1 MLNKGGSFSM
11 IVPFPLSNQLY
22 GKKFRKWVWDNYRV
36 SEIVDLNG
44 TKIFDNATV
53 SNLILFAQNSISNG
67 KVIISNINEEKE
79 IFHVFEQEYCNL
91 IQDESKLVWNFTKD
105 ERSKNRY
112 SSMLTLGDY
121 CYISVGMVLNAD
133 EKTAKGEFAKEDL
146 ISNIKDSLHP
156 REYVESK
163 DIGRYIIKNE
173 RYLEYDTERCPNKL
187 RRPTFRELYNC
198 DKLVINRLGSLQVM
212 IDDTVHYLQSDSSFM
227 AILWRSLCSVENK
240 SIKAS
245 IKRYSHHTREEM
257 ETYSDNVCLEYLLSI
272 LNSKYAIVLLAN
284 QRGDDYHIYPEH
296 LRNMPI
302 APASIEQQEVLRALV
317 KEIVQKKKD
326 GLDTSVLENQIDF
339 FVYHLY
345 GLTYDEVLIVD
356 PETPIS
362 REEYEAYKKE

>member
-1 MLNKGGSFSM
+1 M
-11 IVPFPLSNQLY
+11 
-22 GKKFRKWVWDNYRV
+22 
-36 SEIVDLNG
+36 
-44 TKIFDNATV
+44 
-53 SNLILFAQNSISNG
+53 
-67 KVIISNINEEKE
+67 
-79 IFHVFEQEYCNL
+79 
-91 IQDESKLVWNFTKD
+91 
-105 ERSKNRY
+105 
-112 SSMLTLGDY
+112 
-121 CYISVGMVLNAD
+121 
-133 EKTAKGEFAKEDL
+133 
-146 ISNIKDSLHP
+146 
-156 REYVESK
+156 
-163 DIGRYIIKNE
+163 
-173 RYLEYDTERCPNKL
+173 
-187 RRPTFRELYNC
+187 
-198 DKLVINRLGSLQVM
+198 INRLGALQVM

-257 ETYSDNVCLEYLLSI
+257 ETYSDNVCLEYLLSV
-272 LNSKYAIVLLAN
+272 LNSKYATVLLAN

-339 FVYHLY
+339 LVYHLY

-362 REEYEAYKKE
+362 REEYEAYNIEQ

>member
-1 MLNKGGSFSM
+1 MLMK
-11 IVPFPLSNQLY
+11 
-22 GKKFRKWVWDNYRV
+22 
-36 SEIVDLNG
+36 
-44 TKIFDNATV
+44 
-53 SNLILFAQNSISNG
+53 
-67 KVIISNINEEKE
+67 
-79 IFHVFEQEYCNL
+79 
-91 IQDESKLVWNFTKD
+91 
-105 ERSKNRY
+105 
-112 SSMLTLGDY
+112 
-121 CYISVGMVLNAD
+121 
-133 EKTAKGEFAKEDL
+133 KTAKGEFAKEDL

-326 GLDTSVLENQIDF
+326 GLDTSALENQIDF
-339 FVYHLY
+339 LVYHLY

-362 REEYEAYKKE
+362 REEYVAYKEE